1 MKRNCITSIL
11 LFILGGVQLWACSS
25 VTPKFTYV
33 NNHSCGIP
41 GKIALTNTSTGTSAS
56 SSNTKYYW
64 KLNNVI
70 VDSTVGLASPN
81 SMLLTNV
88 GNHDLKVIVKDSTG
102 CVDSSSTTATVTS
115 KAPKVYD
122 QYGAS
127 TYAPSWLNCIVYRAD
142 PDSFEIK
149 VSSAV
154 DLKSFSVIWGD
165 GAQDTGIAKLIA
177 GDSLKHFYTQT
188 GIYIYKIV
196 LYDSATSCRDTLYGK
211 VINQRQPTA
220 GISGPTAG
228 SNRGC
233 APHTV
238 QFKNTSY
245 NVTSETLITWD
256 FGDGKRLETS
266 ATGVAD
272 SVKHTYTEALCGGIV
287 TLIATNAC
295 GTSQTTWNPIDISEK
310 DKAQIGVDT
319 TNCDPKVPFVF
330 YNNTADLYC
339 INPDP
344 KEYYWDFGDGTTTGW
359 IKSKAEQTHVYS
371 NDGVYTVMLVAKNN
385 CGKDT
390 TYFTFTAVFTPR
402 PNFILVD
409 TAGCAPV
416 NVKVT
421 DISKGWKVTRNW
433 DFGDGNTS
441 TDSTKTNTYVTGGVY
456 TLKLTA
462 TNSCGSKDT
471 TKTIQVYN
479 NPKAKFGLRGEGCIG
494 YKQSFFNN
502 STIYT
507 DSTTYAWDF
516 GNGTTSTVK
525 DPAQQTFNTAGNYK
539 AILTV
544 SNTCGT
550 SKDTQDFTIYDYP
563 KTTIVNDSVICTFDS
578 FTAIVS
584 STIASSYSVNWG
596 DGLSSNFTKAGSLK
610 HVYTTAGNML
620 VEVKTTSNGGGCVVV
635 DTVYVNV
642 KPGALADFSLSK
654 IYDCAPA
661 TFTITDLS
669 KNSTN
674 HWWYINDSL
683 VSTSST
689 YNSFS
694 INTDSTIKTIKLKT
708 QNAGFCD
715 VDSAIKTVF
724 TPQKVTAKFVTNVV
738 DGCGPLT
745 VDFTDSSS
753 NATTYNWSFNNGT
766 ISTISNPTATFNAS
780 LTKDSS
786 YTVKL
791 KAYNWAG
798 CSDSVSNSIKVYPI
812 PSINFSAPV
821 MNGCGPLTIN
831 FTNSSSP
838 KDTGSINIMNFK
850 WDLGNGN
857 VASSKNSTGNTYNAS
872 LTKDSSYAVK
882 LIGYSEHGCA
892 DSLTKIVTVYPK
904 PLAKF
909 TLDKIDGCGPLSV
922 VTNNLSSPNDTGSIA
937 IMNFIWSYNN
947 STSTAVSP
955 AIDFTASKTKDSVHS
970 IKLKAFSEH
979 GCVDST
985 TNTVRVYPK
994 PIAKFTPS
1002 LDKGCAP
1009 HVVAFNNQSSPND
1022 TGSIAIMTFD
1032 WSFGN
1037 AQSSTAVNPSTTYNS
1052 NGNVDSI
1059 YRVQLIAKSEHGCS
1073 DTSAQNI
1080 TAYPKA
1086 IANFNLDKTAGCGPL
1101 TVNFTEK
1108 SINGQDYYWNFG
1120 SGFIKGNANESHVF
1134 QPILLFDTLY
1144 DIAFTVRTKNGCLGD
1159 TITKSIRVQGIP
1171 KAEFMLSKD
1180 STCGEEV
1187 TLAYNTSLAAIK
1199 YNWDLGDGTTSTQI
1213 NPSKTW
1219 LSDRATGKDK
1229 TYTITLI
1236 ATSIFGC
1243 TDTTKRN
1250 LTVTPFPKAK
1260 IGFDKM
1266 AGCGDL
1272 SINFYNN
1279 SGFGSSQRWDF
1290 GDGTTSSSMA
1300 PSHIFTNITPQ
1311 PKNFVVALIAM
1322 SSAGCS
1328 AMDTG
1333 TVTVH
1338 PKPFLNISATRVNIC
1353 DDGEMEF
1360 ISNNVNTN
1368 NTVWNFGDG
1377 SPVMNASTTG
1387 QNIKHQFPLSTYTDS
1402 NFVIKIKGIS
1412 QYGCT
1417 DSVLK
1422 PITLGP
1428 KVYADFDQTPNS
1440 ACVPAIASFTNLSRN
1455 ATNYIWDFGDN
1466 AGSGDKNPTH
1476 VYNKGGKYNV
1486 TLSVFDK
1493 NGCKATKTGTNNF
1506 FARETPIAEFVM
1518 SPGTLKLP
1526 NAKAIFSNQ
1535 SIYTQA
1541 TSFAWDFG
1549 DGATSIE
1556 ENPVHNYVDTG
1567 AFKVTLKAV
1576 NSTCQDVI
1584 IKQIIV
1590 DPSLP
1595 LVDFEPES
1603 AVGCAPLKVSF
1614 KEKSTFAN
1622 TFTWYFGD
1630 GYTSTEA
1637 NPTHLYENEGFFT
1650 VTLIAE
1656 GPGGVSRI
1664 IKKNIIEVKATPK
1677 CFFYATPDSAHLPNA
1692 RFDMKNKTVN
1702 GSQFTW
1708 QVNNSE
1714 TQALVLTS
1722 QLKEPSFIINQ
1733 AGNYDVTLTAVN
1745 ENQCYD
1751 SLTKPL
1757 MLIVLEEGKIY
1768 IPTAFTPNRD
1778 NRNDKFK
1785 AVTLGVSEKD
1795 YTFNIYNRWGEKVFT
1810 TNDLEGAWDGTIN
1823 DKPVAEGVFIW
1834 TISGRF
1840 ASGDFFERKG
1850 TVTLLK

>member
-1 MKRNCITSIL
+1 MKLLKVPCIIV
-11 LFILGGVQLWACSS
+11 FILFVNRTDACTN
-25 VTPKFTYV
+25 VTPVFT
-33 NNHSCGIP
+33 NSNSHTCGLP
-41 GKIALTNTSTGTSAS
+41 GIIGITNTSTGTLAS
-56 SSNTKYYW
+56 SSTTTYLW
-64 KLNNVI
+64 KHNGKV
-70 VDSTVGLASPN
+70 VETTTGLTAPSDI
-81 SMLLTNV
+81 LLKKDGVHTIEMV
-88 GNHDLKVIVKDSTG
+88 SIDSTG
-102 CVDSSSTTATVTS
+102 CRDSSNSTITVTTN
-115 KAPKVYD
+115 APKVYD
-122 QYGAS
+122 QFGAL
-127 TYAPSWLNCIVYRAD
+127 TYSPSWLNCIQYITD

-149 VSSAV
+149 LHSNTDLNNFNVS
-154 DLKSFSVIWGD
+154 WGD
-165 GAQDTGIAKLIA
+165 GKSDTGKTVIA
-177 GDSLKHFYTQT
+177 GDSLKHFYAST
-188 GIYIYKIV
+188 GIFTYKIS
-196 LYDSATSCRDTLYGK
+196 LYNSTTNCRDTIYGT

-220 GISGPTAG
+220 GIAGPTAG

-233 APHTV
+233 APHTM

-245 NVTSETLITWD
+245 NVTSQTTISWD
-256 FGDGKRLETS
+256 FGDGETLNTS

-272 SVKHTYTEALCGGIV
+272 SVKHTYRSALCGGVV
-287 TLIATNAC
+287 TLKAINAC
-295 GTSQTTWNPIDISEK
+295 GSSQTTWNPIDISEK
-310 DKAQIGVDT
+310 DKAKIDVNT
-319 TNCDPKVPFVF
+319 SNCDPKVPFVF
-330 YNNTADLYC
+330 YNTTADKYC

-344 KEYYWDFGDGTTTGW
+344 KEYYWDFGDGTNTGW
-359 IKSKAEQTHVYS
+359 IKSKAEQTHYYKD
-371 NDGVYTVMLVAKNN
+371 DGVYTIMLVAKNN
-385 CGKDT
+385 CGNDT
-390 TYFTFTAVFTPR
+390 TYYTFTAVFTPR
-402 PNFILVD
+402 PNFIVLD
-409 TAGCAPV
+409 TVGCAPFD
-416 NVKVT
+416 VKVI
-421 DISKGWKVTRNW
+421 DISKGWKITRDW

-441 TDSTKTNTYVTGGVY
+441 TDSIKTNTYNKGGVY
-456 TLKLTA
+456 TLKLSV
-462 TNSCGSKDT
+462 TNACGTKDT
-471 TKTIQVYN
+471 TKIIKINDSPT
-479 NPKAKFGLRGEGCIG
+479 AKFGLRGEGCIG
-494 YKQSFFNN
+494 YTQSFFNN
-502 STIYT
+502 STVFA
-507 DSTTYAWDF
+507 DSTSYAWDF
-516 GNGTTSTVK
+516 GDGTSSSLK
-525 DPAQQTFNTAGNYK
+525 DPSQKTYNTAGTYK
-539 AILTV
+539 SILTV
-544 SNTCGT
+544 SNTCGV
-550 SKDTQDFTIYDYP
+550 SKDTQDFTIYNYP
-563 KTTIVNDSVICTFDS
+563 KSTIANDSVICTFDS
-578 FTAIVS
+578 FTATVS
-584 STIASSYSVNWG
+584 STIASSYVVKWG
-596 DGLSSNFTKAGSLK
+596 DGVSSSFTKPGDFK
-610 HVYTTAGNML
+610 HVYETDGKML
-620 VEVKTTSNGGGCVVV
+620 VEITTTSNAGGCAVI

-683 VSTSST
+683 VSTNKSF
-689 YNSFS
+689 NSLT
-694 INTDSTIKTIKLKT
+694 INTDSTLRTIKLKT

-715 VDSAIKTVF
+715 VDSIEKTVF
-724 TPQKVTAKFVTNVV
+724 TPEKVTANFTTNVA
-738 DGCGPLT
+738 DGCGPLS
-745 VDFTDSSS
+745 VDFTNNSVAAS
-753 NATTYNWSFNNGT
+753 NYNWKFNNGT
-766 ISTISNPTATFNAS
+766 VSNNSNPTASFNAS
-780 LTKDSS
+780 LTKDSM
-786 YTVKL
+786 YAIQL
-791 KAYNWAG
+791 KAINWAG
-798 CSDSVSNSIKVYPI
+798 CADSVSKNIKVYPKPTI
-812 PSINFSAPV
+812 SFSAPTLT
-821 MNGCGPLTIN
+821 GCGPLKIDFAN
-831 FTNSSSP
+831 NSFP
-838 KDTGSINIMNFK
+838 NDTGSINIMNFK
-850 WDLGNGN
+850 WNLGNGN
-857 VASSKNSTGNTYNAS
+857 TAISQNANGNTFNAS
-872 LTKDSSYAVK
+872 LKNDSLYTVK
-882 LIGYSEHGCA
+882 LVGYSEHGCA
-892 DSLTKIVTVYPK
+892 DSLSKTVVVYPN
-904 PLAKF
+904 PIAKF
-909 TLDKIDGCGPLSV
+909 NLDKLDGCGPLSV
-922 VTNNLSSPNDTGSIA
+922 TTTNLSTPNDTGSIA
-937 IMNFIWSYNN
+937 IMNFVWSYNN
-947 STSTAVSP
+947 TTSTAVNTA
-955 AIDFTASKTKDSVHS
+955 AIFTGSKTKDSLYNL
-970 IKLKAFSEH
+970 KLKAFSEH
-979 GCVDST
+979 GCSDST
-985 TNTVRVYPK
+985 TTNVRVYPN

-1002 LDKGCAP
+1002 MDKGCAP
-1009 HVVAFNNQSSPND
+1009 HVVSFNNQSVPND

-1037 AQSSTAVNPSTTYNS
+1037 AQSSVATNPSSTYSS
-1052 NGNVDSI
+1052 NGNFDSI
-1059 YRVQLIAKSEHGCS
+1059 YKVQLISKSEHGCV
-1073 DTSAQNI
+1073 DTATQNI

-1086 IANFNLDKTAGCGPL
+1086 IANFNLDKTSGCGPL

-1120 SGFIKGNANESHVF
+1120 SGFVKGNANESHVF

-1144 DIAFTVRTKNGCLGD
+1144 NIAFTARTKNGCLSD

-1171 KAEFMLSKD
+1171 KAEFILSKD
-1180 STCGEEV
+1180 STCGEEI

-1199 YNWDLGDGTTSTQI
+1199 YNWDLGDGTYSTQI

-1219 LSDRATGKDK
+1219 LSDRATGKSK
-1229 TYTITLI
+1229 TYTVTLV

-1243 TDTTKRN
+1243 TDTSKRN
-1250 LTVTPFPKAK
+1250 LTVTPFPTAK

-1279 SGFGSSQRWDF
+1279 SNFGSSQSWNF
-1290 GDGTTSSSMA
+1290 GDGTASSLFA
-1300 PSHIFTNITPQ
+1300 PNHVFTNNTPQ
-1311 PKNFVVALIAM
+1311 AKQFVVSLVAM

-1338 PKPFLNISATRVNIC
+1338 PKPFLNISNTRVNIC

-1360 ISNNVNTN
+1360 ISNSVNTK

-1377 SPVMNASTTG
+1377 SPIMNTLMTG
-1387 QNIKHQFPLSTYTDS
+1387 QNIKHQFPLSTYSDS
-1402 NFVIKIKGIS
+1402 TYIVRIKGIS
-1412 QYGCT
+1412 QNGCM

-1440 ACVPAIASFTNLSRN
+1440 ACVPAIAQFTNYSRN

-1476 VYNKGGKYNV
+1476 IYNAGGKYNV

-1493 NGCKATKTGTNNF
+1493 NGCKATRVGSNNY

-1549 DGATSIE
+1549 DGNTSIE
-1556 ENPVHNYVDTG
+1556 ENPIHNYLDTG
-1567 AFKVTLKAV
+1567 AYKVTLKAV
-1576 NSTCQDVI
+1576 TSTCQDVI

-1603 AVGCAPLKVSF
+1603 GVGCAPFTVKF
-1614 KEKSTFAN
+1614 NEKSTFAN

-1630 GYTSTEA
+1630 GNSSTEP
-1637 NPTHLYENEGFFT
+1637 NPTHKYENEGFFT
-1650 VTLIAE
+1650 VTLVVE
-1656 GPGGVSRI
+1656 GLGGVSRI
-1664 IKKNIIEVKATPK
+1664 IKKNMIEVKSTPK

-1702 GSQFTW
+1702 GSQYTW

-1714 TQALVLTS
+1714 TKQLVLSS

-1733 AGNYDVTLTAVN
+1733 AGDYDVKLTAIN

-1751 SLTKPL
+1751 SLIKPL

-1785 AVTLGVSEKD
+1785 AVTIGVSEKD

-1810 TNDLEGAWDGTIN
+1810 TNDLNGEWDGTVKN
-1823 DKPVAEGVFIW
+1823 NPVAEGVFIW
-1834 TISGRF
+1834 TISGKF